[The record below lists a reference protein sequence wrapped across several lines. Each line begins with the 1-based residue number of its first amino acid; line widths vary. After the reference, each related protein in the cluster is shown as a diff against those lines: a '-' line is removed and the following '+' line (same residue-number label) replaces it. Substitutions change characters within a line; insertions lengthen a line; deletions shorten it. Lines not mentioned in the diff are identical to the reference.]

1 MKFRTLWA
9 NVTPTGRFGS
19 CKERQKVTC
28 YPLSSA
34 PPHSYHEKV
43 TGVYPVSLRLRYKA
57 TSKLGQLQGFG
68 QTTMMSSKDIIF
80 APSVGLEP
88 GMNAEI
94 VVDWPGLLDDRH
106 LQLLLRVTITGK
118 HDGVA
123 EARILAYHFRTQAIE
138 GSGEGMAAALG

>member
-1 MKFRTLWA
+1 M
-9 NVTPTGRFGS
+9 
-19 CKERQKVTC
+19 
-28 YPLSSA
+28 
-34 PPHSYHEKV
+34 
-43 TGVYPVSLRLRYKA
+43 RYKA

-80 APSVGLEP
+80 APSIGLEP
-88 GMNAEI
+88 GMNAEM

-123 EARILAYHFRTQAIE
+123 EARILAYHFRTQAFAV
-138 GSGEGMAAALG
+138 SAKSRAMCT